1 MRKMISVICAAVLL
15 CTLLSGC
22 MIIDHFNGNAGRRE
36 AIDLHI
42 RAEVQPSSDEQ
53 TVEVERSGA
62 VTAGQEAADALRSK
76 VTWKVIDSEWDG
88 CTVEFTSPN
97 MSSIIRQAY
106 AEFNEDHPNAAIS
119 QYDALVQELTEDIT
133 AKIAANDC
141 PMVTTRVK
149 VAFDEEGPIKDKA
162 FYDAMYGGL
171 ISTVEALEEAYGGG
185 Q

>member
-1 MRKMISVICAAVLL
+1 MKRMMLAAGMAVLL

-22 MIIDHFNGNAGRRE
+22 MFIDYFNGSTGRRE

-42 RAEVQPSSDEQ
+42 KAEVQPSSDEQ

-62 VTAGQEAADALRSK
+62 VMAGQEAADVLRSK

-133 AKIAANDC
+133 AKIAASDC

-149 VAFDEEGPIKDKA
+149 VAFEEGEPIKDKA